1 MQRATKSVWQTEHV
15 LAIRWLERLFPLQLA
30 LLLKIHLVIVGIEEH
45 DDMEVELARCSE
57 YSASHIDKFQRLQH
71 LLVHKFLR

>member
-1 MQRATKSVWQTEHV
+1 M
-15 LAIRWLERLFPLQLA
+15 QLA

>member
-1 MQRATKSVWQTEHV
+1 M
-15 LAIRWLERLFPLQLA
+15 QLA
-30 LLLKIHLVIVGIEEH
+30 LLLKIRLVIVGIEEH
-45 DDMEVELARCSE
+45 DDVEVELARHTK